1 MPRTTL
7 SSIALALAAF
17 TAGALVLSCKST
29 KIAEVWV
36 PKEEPPQVYRRLMIV
51 ALAPNP
57 GGRAQYENDFADRLA
72 DVHVLAIASVNL
84 IPDVKD
90 INRKTV
96 ESWLVEYRL
105 DGVIVT
111 RVTDVKRESEYI
123 PPTYTL
129 GGWYGTWRAWGAPTS
144 PGYVVENT
152 TIALETNLFDAETEK
167 LVYSAVTKTFNPSSR
182 QKTVHD
188 VIDALFADMVK
199 RGLLPATAP

>member
-1 MPRTTL
+1 MTRATR
-7 SSIALALAAF
+7 SGIALALAAF
-17 TAGALVLSCKST
+17 TASVLTLSCKST
-29 KIAEVWV
+29 RIAEVWV
-36 PKEEPPQVYRRLMIV
+36 PKGETPHVYRRLMIV
-51 ALAPNP
+51 GLAPNP

-72 DVHVLAIASVNL
+72 NVHVLAIASVNL

-90 INRKTV
+90 LDRKAL
-96 ESWLVEYRL
+96 EASLAEYRL

-129 GGWYGTWRAWGAPTS
+129 GGWYGAWRAPVS

-152 TIALETNLFDAETEK
+152 TIALETDLFDAGTEK

-182 QKTVHD
+182 EKTVHA

-199 RGLLPATAP
+199 RGLLPATSP